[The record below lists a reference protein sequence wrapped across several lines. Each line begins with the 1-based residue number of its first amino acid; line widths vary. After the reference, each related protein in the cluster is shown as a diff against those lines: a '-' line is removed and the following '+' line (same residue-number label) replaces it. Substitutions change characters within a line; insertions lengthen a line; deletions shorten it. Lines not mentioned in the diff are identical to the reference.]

1 MKTPLCIIYKEFNI
15 ETLISLCLYRCKGKY
30 NISSFANKEASCGCE
45 EVGRYKRA
53 AAAVGDVGGR
63 LMEAARCRQVSA
75 RWRMTDR
82 C

>member
-1 MKTPLCIIYKEFNI
+1 MDIWSLSCEKLTGKQKE
-15 ETLISLCLYRCKGKY
+15 Y
-30 NISSFANKEASCGCE
+30 NISSLANKDASCRLRGWQVCN
-45 EVGRYKRA
+45 
-53 AAAVGDVGGR
+53 AAAVAAGDVGGR